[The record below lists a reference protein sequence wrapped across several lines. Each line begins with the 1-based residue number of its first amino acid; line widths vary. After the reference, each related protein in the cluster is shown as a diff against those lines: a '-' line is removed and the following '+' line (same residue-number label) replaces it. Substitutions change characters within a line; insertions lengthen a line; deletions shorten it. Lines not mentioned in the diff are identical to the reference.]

1 MSVKSAIV
9 ISTKK
14 GRLQMELKTVEE
26 IEKEGNKIAVG
37 EERYELLAA
46 FGDECDCVVDIFT
59 GQKKYFHYI

>member
-1 MSVKSAIV
+1 
-9 ISTKK
+9 
-14 GRLQMELKTVEE
+14 MELKTVEQ
-26 IEKEGNKIAVG
+26 IEKEGDKIAVG